1 MAEACA
7 RLCTSGLSPSNQSTI
22 SVPTR
27 QWRTLPRPG
36 TFRSRIRAE
45 AGEADDAARISVFN
59 TLPIIMARSLG
70 DYSMGEKRNLVYKT
84 KSGKK
89 RKWQRL
95 PSWEEQFDCHCL
107 VLAADQNLVPA
118 GHCWAAKGQQQ
129 PVRRHRLQ
137 PHLRWTVCAPVDDV
151 AVTKA
156 ICCYWHWHRPS
167 TPTWPAPWTE

>member
-70 DYSMGEKRNLVYKT
+70 DYSMGKKRNLAYKT
-84 KSGKK
+84 KRGKK
-89 RKWQRL
+89 KANGKDYQVERSNLTAIVWSWRL
-95 PSWEEQFDCHCL
+95 TRTWCRLDI
-107 VLAADQNLVPA
+107 A
-118 GHCWAAKGQQQ
+118 G
-129 PVRRHRLQ
+129 RRRASNS
-137 PHLRWTVCAPVDDV
+137 R
-151 AVTKA
+151 
-156 ICCYWHWHRPS
+156 
-167 TPTWPAPWTE
+167 